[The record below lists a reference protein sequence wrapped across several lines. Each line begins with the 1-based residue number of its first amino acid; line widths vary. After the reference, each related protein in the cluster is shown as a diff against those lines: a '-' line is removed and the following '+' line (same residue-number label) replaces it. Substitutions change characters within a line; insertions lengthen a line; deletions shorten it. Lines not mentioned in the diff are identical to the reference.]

1 MESGAVH
8 ILGAGLSGLSA
19 ATILA
24 KAGIEVHVHEIR
36 ADSGARFDG
45 DFQGL
50 ENWTTGN
57 DFFEDMRDWG
67 LDPESF
73 KSDAFSVVDLIHPD
87 DVITQP
93 RTEGIAFRVVE
104 RGTDDH
110 CIDQAFKRMAIAAGA
125 RLHYNS
131 KRDPRDCQI
140 IAAETKG
147 IQCCS
152 IWRGF
157 SYRSSESRLLPA
169 Q

>member
-1 MESGAVH
+1 MERTRT

-24 KAGIEVHVHEIR
+24 KAGIEVHVHEKR

-104 RGTDDH
+104 RGTDEH
-110 CIDQAFKRMAIAAGA
+110 CIDQGFKRMAIAAGA
-125 RLHYNS
+125 KIHYNS
-131 KRDPRDCQI
+131 KRDPKDCQI
-140 IAAETKG
+140 IAHRSKG
-147 IQCCS
+147 IKCCS

-157 SYRSSESRLLPA
+157 SYRSSESCLFPA
-169 Q
+169 KR